1 MIELLYFTGHWC
13 AACKRRLPDV
23 ERICDEYQVK
33 LTVIDV
39 DKDADKAHELHI
51 QSIPAVI
58 INRNDRL
65 EYRRGSVDMDEL
77 YVALKRITGG
87 N

>member
-1 MIELLYFTGHWC
+1 MIELLFFTGHWC
-13 AACKRRLPDV
+13 TACKRRLPDV
-23 ERICDEYQVK
+23 ERICREYRVK

-39 DKDADKAHELHI
+39 DKDAGTANKYNI

-58 INRNDRL
+58 INRDGRL

-77 YVALKRITGG
+77 YVALERVTGG